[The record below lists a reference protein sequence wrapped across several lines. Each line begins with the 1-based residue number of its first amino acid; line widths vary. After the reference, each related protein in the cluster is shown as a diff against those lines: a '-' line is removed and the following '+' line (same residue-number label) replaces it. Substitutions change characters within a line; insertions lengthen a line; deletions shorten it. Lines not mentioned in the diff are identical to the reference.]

1 MAYNFF
7 KVTSNSLYTD
17 FVNRITL
24 LLWRKLSSPLFLSLL
39 WDNWKMVRKTIS
51 FPLFNTKNV
60 LVKNISSTWV
70 YDQLSYFTLSVR
82 ITKSTWDM
90 GFLKRKGNGSEN
102 CNVSKLGLY
111 VVCLCNCVKYHS
123 IRSKNKNLS
132 VYLEYHVLFFPT
144 IVLSNSM

>member
-102 CNVSKLGLY
+102 CNVSKLGLH
-111 VVCLCNCVKYHS
+111 VVCHCIKDE
-123 IRSKNKNLS
+123 NLS
-132 VYLEYHVLFFPT
+132 IYLKCRVFSIFKWWQKWRCVVFNFT
-144 IVLSNSM
+144 